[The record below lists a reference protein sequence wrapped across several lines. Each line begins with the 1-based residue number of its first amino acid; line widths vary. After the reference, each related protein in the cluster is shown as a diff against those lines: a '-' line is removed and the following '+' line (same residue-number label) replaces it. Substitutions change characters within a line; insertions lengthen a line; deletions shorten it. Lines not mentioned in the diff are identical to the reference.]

1 MRALENLRGPA
12 ENISPV
18 LVEGHRVD
26 ALSLPSH
33 GRLDHFLLNIFN
45 LEGQWGCRVDYMGK
59 RGFRVNEQFVKWI
72 CRGEICNNCEFYFAL
87 PRGVGF

>member
-1 MRALENLRGPA
+1 MRALEYLRGPA
-12 ENISPV
+12 ENVSPV
-18 LVEGHRVD
+18 LADGHRV

-45 LEGQWGCRVDYMGK
+45 SEVHWGCRVDYMGK
-59 RGFRVNEQFVKWI
+59 RGFRINEQFVKWLR
-72 CRGEICNNCEFYFAL
+72 RGEICNNRKFYFAL